1 MIEDERLIE
10 VINKIIANPDKI
22 SNVVHKGGGDYL
34 FLYDSKHRWYIG
46 TRGPEYELRLYNKSN
61 KDMTELAKLENFEGI
76 EHVEFSTL
84 NKKEA
89 SLKAVF
95 KNLYN
100 VIVYKDQEFDDDFT
114 DMLSN

>member
-1 MIEDERLIE
+1 MPFKPTLRYKKRSRKPLSSAPFYPLIQ
-10 VINKIIANPDKI
+10 
-22 SNVVHKGGGDYL
+22 
-34 FLYDSKHRWYIG
+34 
-46 TRGPEYELRLYNKSN
+46 
-61 KDMTELAKLENFEGI
+61 KDF
-76 EHVEFSTL
+76 FSGL
-84 NKKEA
+84 